1 MVGRGRSCRVTSYIL
16 SQVFQPGEPF
26 WLTPSRVKGTV
37 LFLSIPWKAGKWFRM
52 HSHVSVHME
61 MSGPHRAFA
70 ENRRL
75 EMGMDSCLES
85 GTGCNPGFEYAYFV
99 ENILKFCFGR
109 KSDICSKVASL
120 EESMFL

>member
-1 MVGRGRSCRVTSYIL
+1 MSCDFIYFVPTTS

-37 LFLSIPWKAGKWFRM
+37 LFLSIPWKAGKWSRM

-75 EMGMDSCLES
+75 EMGD
-85 GTGCNPGFEYAYFV
+85 GF
-99 ENILKFCFGR
+99 LFGEWHWMQ
-109 KSDICSKVASL
+109 SWV
-120 EESMFL
+120 

>member
-1 MVGRGRSCRVTSYIL
+1 MTLAFVPAKSTHARNSRTHPSMVGRGRSCRVT

-37 LFLSIPWKAGKWFRM
+37 LFLSIPWKVGKWFRM

-70 ENRRL
+70 ENRLL
-75 EMGMDSCLES
+75 EMGD
-85 GTGCNPGFEYAYFV
+85 GFTGCNHGFESV
-99 ENILKFCFGR
+99 
-109 KSDICSKVASL
+109 
-120 EESMFL
+120 